1 MAKTALAQVAAS
13 LSKYSTATGTT
24 GNFALI
30 TSSIVTGED
39 GKDYTFTIV
48 YSVDAAYS
56 AYMAISEDG
65 KTCKVSAPNTVTGGT
80 DQKCKIHA
88 SAQYNSTEYG
98 SQDFNILV
106 KAVTKYALKDVY
118 SLSSGSVSFN
128 AIVTGFYGTNY
139 QLMVGD
145 GDYGMTLYQ
154 FTAYDGIAVG
164 DYVNVSGTVSPYSG
178 LIELKPATVTKIAA
192 ADAPELVTPTTLAI
206 TATSTPT
213 IVTNM
218 ASRWTSIA
226 DGLVTSV
233 AGSDG
238 ANLTIKVKVGTAV
251 YTVFENATYCAA
263 ADYATFKQTRSGAT
277 AASLIA
283 VNDVISVEGWSSF
296 YTDPQLVGA
305 KITKWTEGVAPS
317 DTPITIANLANV
329 GWKADTSYSLQGFV
343 TGYYSGI
350 GTPKN
355 GMFISDD
362 AYGLDVYGYTGDCS
376 AFTVGTCVTVV
387 GVPTIYNGLIEFTA
401 NKISVTATA
410 DITAKAAVTAELGGI
425 TGLSNSD
432 VSRPV
437 HVTGIVSKTGT
448 ENNKGTAPVAGTAN
462 MNVTLSIGAGE
473 SINAYLPKW
482 FDATVYNSFA
492 ALADGDEVEL
502 TGWLANYKSKAA
514 TWDADLHSGVQV
526 VSPTIVKT
534 TAAASVAKITPTM
547 SVASAA
553 AAASGVAVDTI
564 GFCTGSYAANIYQG
578 IYIGDGEAAGLVYRA
593 SGIIGVA
600 VGTPL
605 HVVGSSSPYNALPEI
620 DVSKGSVTALP
631 KAVIADAVL
640 APAAALALSDTVVP
654 ATTNLN
660 RAVTVTDAVVKTIT
674 TAVVAGK
681 TNGTYVITVGTTD
694 MTLYVN
700 KASLDAAVYTTM
712 GTVAVGGKISL
723 KGFVGCYKTSMQI
736 VNPSAI
742 VFTPAA

>member
-355 GMFISDD
+355 GIFISDG

-387 GVPTIYNGLIEFTA
+387 GVPTIFNGLIEFTA
-401 NKISVTATA
+401 NKISVTATT

-437 HVTGIVSKTGT
+437 HATGILQAAVTGTYGT
-448 ENNKGTAPVAGTAN
+448 NNITAKLT
-462 MNVTLSIGAGE
+462 IGAGE
-473 SINAYLPKW
+473 TLPVYLHKNQITEAQYTAW
-482 FDATVYNSFA
+482 T
-492 ALADGDEVEL
+492 ALAAGDEVEL

-534 TAAASVAKITPTM
+534 TAAASIAKITPTM
-547 SVASAA
+547 TIAGAVAA
-553 AAASGVAVDTI
+553 AKGVAVDTI
-564 GFCTGSYAANIYQG
+564 GFYQGAYLTNMYQG
-578 IYIGDGEAAGLVYRA
+578 IFLGDGTSSIVTYKGAAFP
-593 SGIIGVA
+593 IGMKA
-600 VGTPL
+600 GTPL
-605 HVVGSSSPYNALPEI
+605 HVVGASAPFNGLPELDI
-620 DVSKGSVTALP
+620 SAGS
-631 KAVIADAVL
+631 IAVL
-640 APAAALALSDTVVP
+640 PAALVADTVVAPTVNTTVSAALASGD
-654 ATTNLN
+654 LN
-660 RAVTVTDAVVKTIT
+660 HQFTITDAVIKTISK
-674 TAVVAGK
+674 AVVANK
-681 TNGTYVITVGTTD
+681 TDGSYVVTIGTQDV
-694 MTLYVN
+694 TLFV
-700 KASLDAAVYTTM
+700 KKSALEDSVYTTLAS
-712 GTVAVGGKISL
+712 VAVGGKLSFTAFGGQYVSNSVATYQL
-723 KGFVGCYKTSMQI
+723 VAPQALTY
-736 VNPSAI
+736 
-742 VFTPAA
+742 TPAA